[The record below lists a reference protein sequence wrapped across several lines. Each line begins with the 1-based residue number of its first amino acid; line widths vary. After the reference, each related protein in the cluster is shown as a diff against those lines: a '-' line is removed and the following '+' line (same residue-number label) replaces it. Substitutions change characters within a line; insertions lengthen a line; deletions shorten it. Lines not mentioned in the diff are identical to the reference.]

1 MQELDRNTLDAG
13 RRHALKTGGGLG
25 VLGALAML
33 GMLPASALAGVDRK
47 AFDAKTLAEAFK
59 ALGVSPAESGQIVL
73 DVPETAENGATVPVS
88 VESKLART
96 EQIAILVDKNPTAL
110 TMHMSFPEGTEG
122 FISTKIKMAQTAT
135 VIALVKA
142 DGKFFKISREV
153 KVTAG
158 GC

>member
-1 MQELDRNTLDAG
+1 MQELDCNTLDAG

-25 VLGALAML
+25 LLGVLAAL
-33 GMLPASALAGVDRK
+33 GMLPATSYAGVDRK
-47 AFDAKTLAEAFK
+47 VFEAKTLAEAFK
-59 ALGVSPAESGQIVL
+59 AMGVSPAESSQIVL
-73 DVPETAENGATVPVS
+73 DVPETAENGATVPVT

-110 TMHMSFPEGTEG
+110 TVHMTFPEGTEG
-122 FISTKIKMAQTAT
+122 FISTKIKMAQTAS

-142 DGKFFKISREV
+142 DGKFYKISKEV